1 MKTIFA
7 LPLTLALASMATAPL
22 KADPLLSSWI
32 TAYSAKY
39 ARVYYVSNS
48 TTGATSGPAST
59 WSNSQLSQTL
69 PAYCGVQQIDYS
81 DAYTYF
87 HSTGLGSHTMGPWY
101 NDATR
106 TTAFVNL
113 PVNQHDIFRIPRVP
127 AVPTTKSNIQGEF
140 GFFVDGVH
148 GFDSTDATSYSHASG
163 KDGDPPG
170 TPNGLTGDGVWNRDA
185 YMTEA
190 VTFDGALAHQQNT
203 GVYHYHANPIAPRYL
218 LGDHV
223 TYNSATNVFTEST
236 AAPDHHSPIVG
247 WAKDG
252 YPIYGPYGYSTATSS
267 TSGVRRMV
275 CGYVPRNGSNG
286 TTNLATAGRHTIPA
300 WAVRVQGGTTT
311 LASTKYGPDVSTS
324 FPLGRYIEDN
334 DYLGDLGKTLG
345 VDFDLD
351 EHNGRYCVT
360 PEYPNGTYAYFVA
373 LTAAGLPTFPY
384 NLGRQYYGSP
394 TGGVVTSV
402 TETVTN
408 YFKGGPDTREAA
420 RMDGVAANSGNVIV
434 SWSSVEG
441 GTYKVEASPD
451 VSSWSALTTAQ
462 AATSGDV
469 RTSYVETGAATTAA
483 RRFYRITRTALASYD
498 SVTTTGGTG
507 TGSTSG
513 ISSVSPTSGSRGAT
527 VVTTIT
533 LNSAYNPAP
542 PPATVSPTSANL
554 TRTGATTIGASS
566 YSRDS
571 STGVVTATFAIPAN
585 ATAGAYTVNATFGP
599 NTWSLTNG
607 FTVN

>member
-7 LPLTLALASMATAPL
+7 LPFVLALASLPAAPL
-22 KADPLLSSWI
+22 RADPAMSSWI
-32 TAYSAKY
+32 TAYSSKY

-48 TTGATSGPAST
+48 TTGATSGPVST
-59 WSNSQLSQTL
+59 WSNSQLAQTL

-81 DAYTYF
+81 TAYVYI
-87 HSTGLGSHTMGPWY
+87 HSTGLGSHPMGPWY

-113 PVNQHDIFRIPRVP
+113 PVDQHDLFRIPRVP
-127 AVPTTKSNIQGEF
+127 TVPTTKTNVQGEI
-140 GFFVDGVH
+140 GFFVDSVH
-148 GFDSTDATSYSHASG
+148 AFDSTDATSYSHASG

-185 YMTEA
+185 YLNEA

-223 TYNSATNVFTEST
+223 DYNASTNVFTEST
-236 AAPDHHSPIVG
+236 TAPDHHSPIVG

-252 YPIYGPYGYSTATSS
+252 FPIYGPYGYSTATDA

-311 LASTKYGPDVSTS
+311 LASTKYGPDVGTS

-334 DYLGDLGKTLG
+334 DYLGDLGKTQG

-351 EHNGRYCVT
+351 EYNGRLCVT

-384 NLGRQYYGSP
+384 NVGKRYYGSP

-402 TETVTN
+402 TEMVTN
-408 YFKGGPDTREAA
+408 YFKGGPDTQEVA
-420 RMDGVAANSGNVIV
+420 RLDSAAANSGNVTV

-441 GTYKVEASPD
+441 GMYKVEASAD
-451 VSSWSALTTAQ
+451 LSSWTPLTTAQ
-462 AATSGDV
+462 AAASNAV
-469 RTSYVETGAATTAA
+469 RTSFVETGAAVTANK
-483 RRFYRITRTALASYD
+483 RFYRVTRTALASYD
-498 SVTTTGGTG
+498 DGSSTGGTG
-507 TGSTSG
+507 TGSSG
-513 ISSVSPTSGSRGAT
+513 IATISPTSGNRGTT
-527 VVTTIT
+527 VVTTIN
-533 LNSAYNPAP
+533 LNSAASPAP
-542 PPATVSPTSANL
+542 PPNNVAPTAVTL
-554 TRTGATTIGASS
+554 TLTGAAAITASS
-566 YSRDS
+566 YARNT
-571 STGVVTATFAIPAN
+571 STGVVTATFAIPAG